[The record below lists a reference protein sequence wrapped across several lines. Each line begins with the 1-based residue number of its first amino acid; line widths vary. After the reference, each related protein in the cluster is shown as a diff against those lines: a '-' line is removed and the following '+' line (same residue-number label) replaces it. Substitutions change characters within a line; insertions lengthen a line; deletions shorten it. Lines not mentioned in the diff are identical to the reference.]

1 MSVKTWTRGKTLH
14 TWLFS
19 PEPLGLF
26 ELALCVSF
34 EADLREDAL
43 RVQHQHIYTQS
54 TAKDQIRKIRNQVGS
69 RCHITQWTGA
79 AEEYLSFRCCVTSQ
93 THTLLNHRSACR
105 SIFSSFPSSSTTK
118 PPSCSSSS
126 SSSWLV
132 NFTLKTTEMNREL
145 EALLERL
152 GILSGKINK
161 QT

>member
-1 MSVKTWTRGKTLH
+1 MYVNVWVWRHEHEEEKHFTPDCLVRSHSVCLSS
-14 TWLFS
+14 LSAS
-19 PEPLGLF
+19 PSRPISEKMPYGYN
-26 ELALCVSF
+26 
-34 EADLREDAL
+34 
-43 RVQHQHIYTQS
+43 IS
-54 TAKDQIRKIRNQVGS
+54 TFTHKARWKIRNQVGS
-69 RCHITQWTGA
+69 RCRITQRTGA

-152 GILSGKINK
+152 GFLSGKKNK
-161 QT
+161 

>member
-1 MSVKTWTRGKTLH
+1 MYVNVWVWRHEHEETLH

-34 EADLREDAL
+34 EANLREDTL
-43 RVQHQHIYTQS
+43 RVHK
-54 TAKDQIRKIRNQVGS
+54 ARWKIRNQVGS
-69 RCHITQWTGA
+69 RCHITQRTGA

-93 THTLLNHRSACR
+93 THTLLNHRSAWR

-126 SSSWLV
+126 SSSSWLV

-145 EALLERL
+145 WGLLERL
-152 GILSGKINK
+152 GFLSGKINK
-161 QT
+161 